1 MSSIQVTPTP
11 SHALSFPSHILI
23 FLAAPPRLT
32 DACLIGRGHG
42 VFYPPPDSQEIEPR
56 MLPPYGHAASPR
68 SLCFSPLDMPHYL
81 FTHLWN
87 CVDAIG
93 QGVVGAL
100 GHGVDRGHGTGP
112 WDDVRRAVV
121 DRPTLLQPE
130 FWPHPS
136 HTIYTS
142 IALRTHELI
151 VLLIQRRC
159 TSTPIDSKHTAGP
172 SNTDSSL
179 LLLHPQTLDQFPQL
193 ELL

>member
-1 MSSIQVTPTP
+1 MFIGVPSSFPGPLTRASPP
-11 SHALSFPSHILI
+11 SHCLKFSRGSAE
-23 FLAAPPRLT
+23 PRLT
-32 DACLIGRGHG
+32 DACLIGRGPG
-42 VFYPPPDSQEIEPR
+42 VFYPPPDSQEIEPT

-93 QGVVGAL
+93 QGIVGAL
-100 GHGVDRGHGTGP
+100 GHGVDKGHGMGP

-121 DRPTLLQPE
+121 DRPTLLQSE

-142 IALRTHELI
+142 IEDTRADCPPHPAEVHI
-151 VLLIQRRC
+151 Y
-159 TSTPIDSKHTAGP
+159 SKRSKAYCRP
-172 SNTDSSL
+172 KQYRL
-179 LLLHPQTLDQFPQL
+179 LLATATPSDP
-193 ELL
+193 